1 MSSTNRGAVRQPD
14 DYYSTPAWCT
24 RAIVPH
30 LNSPSSV
37 LDPCA
42 GAGAILDVVRDWAGP
57 EPELI
62 AYDINERVAEIQTA
76 SIKAHTDSLVQ
87 YSAWHQVDLIITNP
101 PYSLALPFVKRA
113 CDYLSQWGKGQ
124 AAFLLRLAFL
134 ESKERNTF
142 LRNRMPD
149 DVYVLPKRPSFING
163 KTDSCAYAW
172 FVWGAEAHSEAARL
186 HVLGV

>member
-1 MSSTNRGAVRQPD
+1 MSSTNRGAARQPD
-14 DYYSTPAWCT
+14 DFYETPAWCT
-24 RAIVPH
+24 RSIMSHMPRF
-30 LNSPSSV
+30 SSA

-42 GAGAILDVVRDWAGP
+42 GKGAILSAVDQWGSYLNLHAIEIDSDRSAKINDSVTSSVVCGDA
-57 EPELI
+57 
-62 AYDINERVAEIQTA
+62 
-76 SIKAHTDSLVQ
+76 LVIE
-87 YSAWHQVDLIITNP
+87 WPKVDLIITNP

-134 ESKERNTF
+134 ESKERNEF
-142 LRNRMPD
+142 LRHRMPD
-149 DVYVLPKRPSFING
+149 DVYALPKRPSFING

-172 FVWGAEAHSEAARL
+172 FVWGAKAHGAAARL